1 MRLVEKRMSRVV
13 ASQAPVVLALALAL
27 VLWQAVVVL
36 AQVPVFVLPSPS
48 VIAAHIGSHG
58 AQMWG
63 DLGITLAE
71 TVLGFAVGTLVGV
84 LLAMVFMQLPAIEAV
99 LLPIAVA
106 VSMVPTVAFVPLAL
120 LWFGVGMSSKIAIA
134 ALAVSF
140 PVLINMLTGLKR
152 PEQAHVNLY
161 RSFGAGSL
169 AILWRLRV
177 PAALP
182 SLANGLK
189 VGFARSTVVVIV
201 TEMLGAYA
209 GIGQTVYR
217 ATAQMDSTMVW
228 AAVALSSMAS
238 LALYGLLV
246 SGLKKVIWWN

>member
-1 MRLVEKRMSRVV
+1 MNRAI
-13 ASQAPVVLALALAL
+13 ASQAPVLLAIAVVL
-27 VLWQAVVVL
+27 VLWQSIVVL
-36 AQVPVFVLPSPS
+36 AQIPAFVLPSPS
-48 VIAAHIGSHG
+48 VIAVHMVDHG
-58 AQMWG
+58 ARMLG
-63 DLGITLAE
+63 DLGVTVGE
-71 TVLGFAVGTLVGV
+71 TVAGFAVGALIGV
-84 LLAMVFMQLPAIEAV
+84 VLAMVFMQMPAVEGV

-120 LWFGVGMSSKIAIA
+120 IWFGVGVSSKIAIA

-152 PEQAHVNLY
+152 PEEAHVNLY
-161 RSFGAGSL
+161 RSFGACSL
-169 AILWRLRV
+169 AILWRLRI

-209 GIGQTVYR
+209 GIGQTIYR
-217 ATAQMDSTMVW
+217 ATAQMDSTTVW
-228 AAVALSSMAS
+228 AAVTLSSLAS
-238 LALYGLLV
+238 LALYSLLV
-246 SGLKKVIWWN
+246 RGLKKFIWWN